1 MRLIMRKIGGLWIV
15 QCSNSSQIF
24 FSHKNMM
31 TTYKKLTQ
39 IKYESGKIII

>member
-1 MRLIMRKIGGLWIV
+1 MRLLIAEIGGLWIV

-24 FSHKNMM
+24 FSHKSMM